1 MAELTFH
8 PADGYSSETLSAL
21 FTRVYIDYP
30 VPIRVDAAGLESMI
44 TLYDIDLRA
53 SRIGVLKKEPVA
65 LVLLGMR
72 GTRGWIGGLGVA
84 PEHRGERVGLA
95 AVRAALRSARQIG
108 LRSIDLEVL
117 TQNLPAIRIYET
129 LGFRRQRTLDIW
141 QRESDATFP
150 LPPHHDVKPLNV
162 SACLAR
168 FDDLHAVTP
177 PWQRDLPVLQ
187 RSAGA
192 LHALGITE
200 EGYITA
206 YVLYRMNDARV
217 DMLDAAAAPG
227 QRGKAIE
234 SVLRALIRDR
244 AGSLIRFTNV
254 PQDDPASDAMHHVG
268 AQVELQQYEMT
279 LDL

>member
-95 AVRAALRSARQIG
+95 AVRS
-108 LRSIDLEVL
+108 E
-117 TQNLPAIRIYET
+117 E
-129 LGFRRQRTLDIW
+129 RR
-141 QRESDATFP
+141 
-150 LPPHHDVKPLNV
+150 
-162 SACLAR
+162 
-168 FDDLHAVTP
+168 
-177 PWQRDLPVLQ
+177 
-187 RSAGA
+187 G
-192 LHALGITE
+192 GE
-200 EGYITA
+200 EG
-206 YVLYRMNDARV
+206 
-217 DMLDAAAAPG
+217 
-227 QRGKAIE
+227 
-234 SVLRALIRDR
+234 
-244 AGSLIRFTNV
+244 
-254 PQDDPASDAMHHVG
+254 
-268 AQVELQQYEMT
+268 
-279 LDL
+279 